1 MERLIPTERWK
12 GLSWERK
19 RKEVKVESGFFF
31 CCCYGVSNWDRKQKR
46 LTVSEK
52 MIILVLDLLN
62 LRCWQS
68 VHVLQLET

>member
-1 MERLIPTERWK
+1 MERPQLGEEEEGSQGRV
-12 GLSWERK
+12 R
-19 RKEVKVESGFFF
+19 FFF
-31 CCCYGVSNWDRKQKR
+31 FFFCYGVSNWDRKQKR